1 MKKIMVVT
9 GTRAEYGLLKNVIR
23 KIETSSKLE
32 LQLVVTGTHLVR
44 KFGYTIKEIVDDGF
58 NIVAK
63 IDIVEGDGK
72 SDIIKSMGKLMK
84 EFVEIIEKFAP
95 DILLVLGDRYE
106 ILSVSTVATIMNIP
120 IAHIAGG
127 EKTYG
132 ANDEQIRHAITKMA
146 HIHFPEAAVYS
157 KNIKN
162 MGEQSFRIHQVG
174 ALGIENIKTV
184 KLLNKQELYKE
195 LNILMDENTFLMT
208 YHPTTLE
215 HNNFEIDTVLEAL
228 SNFGNQI
235 IVTYPNADNGGEYI
249 IKKLEEYQKLH
260 KNIKLVN
267 SLGVQ
272 RYLSVMNLCTLVL
285 GNSSSAL
292 IEAPYLK
299 KPVINIGNRQEG
311 RLMADNIICCAVDKK
326 EIISAI
332 NYALTSKFKA
342 ICDKTNSL
350 YGQGNTSSDIVKILE
365 DLRIDEKLLKKKLE
379 WE

>member
-1 MKKIMVVT
+1 MVVT